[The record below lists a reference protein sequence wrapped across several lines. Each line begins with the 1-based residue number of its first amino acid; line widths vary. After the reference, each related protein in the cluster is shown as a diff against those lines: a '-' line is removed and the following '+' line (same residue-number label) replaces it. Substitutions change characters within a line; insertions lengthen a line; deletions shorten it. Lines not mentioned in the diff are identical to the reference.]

1 MEQECSEFSEFT
13 ESNKSLEQFVHYVSH
28 MCFAGTVVA
37 SWFLT
42 QEVAGYFTNEGQ
54 SFTSHYK
61 NRTKL
66 INIFKPNSL
75 WWIPRE

>member
-42 QEVAGYFTNEGQ
+42 QEVAGLNPLTVM
-54 SFTSHYK
+54 T
-61 NRTKL
+61 
-66 INIFKPNSL
+66 NIFCP
-75 WWIPRE
+75 